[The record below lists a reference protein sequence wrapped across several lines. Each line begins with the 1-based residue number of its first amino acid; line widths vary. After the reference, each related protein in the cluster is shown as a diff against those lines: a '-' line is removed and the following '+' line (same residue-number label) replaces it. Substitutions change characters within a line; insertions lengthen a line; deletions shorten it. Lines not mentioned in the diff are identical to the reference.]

1 MPEGNLMKLVLK
13 ETVLTYPNVL
23 LDAWKEGDKSW
34 IPDSLFVPNDVYN
47 QPNYHFGEYYAL
59 AKYLELGWLG
69 TAFYALGD
77 WELNNDKY
85 TQGRAMVVKHI
96 DSIRLAMFKSL
107 RQGLTSGEPDLFL
120 YKDDGSVLFVE
131 VKKQTDRISK
141 SQLICME
148 QIKSILACDVA
159 VVYLAEENQE
169 YKPKSYELNVVSI
182 PKAWIERR

>member
-1 MPEGNLMKLVLK
+1 MIFEVT
-13 ETVLTYPNVL
+13 ETIFTYPSKL
-23 LDAWKEGDKSW
+23 LEEWKNGDKGW
-34 IPDSLFVPNDVYN
+34 VPESLFVPQDVHN

-59 AKYLELGWLG
+59 KKYLEQGWRG

-77 WELNNDKY
+77 WEPNNDKY
-85 TQGRAMVVKHI
+85 VHGRAMVSKYI
-96 DSIRLAMFKSL
+96 DPIRLTMFKAL

-131 VKKQTDRISK
+131 VKKQSDRVSK

-148 QIKSILACDVA
+148 QIKSILGCDVA
-159 VVYLAEENQE
+159 VVYLAEENQV

-182 PKAWIERR
+182 PQAWLERN